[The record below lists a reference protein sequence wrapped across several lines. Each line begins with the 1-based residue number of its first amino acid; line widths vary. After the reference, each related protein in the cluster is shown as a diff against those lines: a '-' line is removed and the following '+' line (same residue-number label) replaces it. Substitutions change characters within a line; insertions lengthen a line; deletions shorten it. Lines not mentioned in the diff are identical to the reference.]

1 MVDDDT
7 PKVHLSALA
16 ILDDKKPSMKVYY
29 EQTARLYKKDLQDL
43 LKSQKLPDIA
53 PSRLY
58 CSHCDPCYK
67 LLASPEKVRNNLLL
81 AKQIRFRPDI
91 SRIEFRCDFK
101 PSFEFLN
108 PLLKESKF
116 STQRLGIKLQ
126 KFPIICQELDH

>member
-1 MVDDDT
+1 
-7 PKVHLSALA
+7 
-16 ILDDKKPSMKVYY
+16 MKEYFY
-29 EQTARLYKKDLQDL
+29 QTALLYKKDLQDL
-43 LKSQKLPDIA
+43 LKSQKLPEIV

-58 CSHCDPCYK
+58 CSNCDPRFK

-91 SRIEFRCDFK
+91 SRIEFRLDFK